1 MVKDAVVMCAGNG
14 LGLWPITETVP
25 KPCVRLLGR
34 SMLSRILEGI
44 RAAGIRDAHFVT
56 YYLADAVE
64 SEARA
69 ECERLGIGAHF
80 IRQKGAL
87 GTADAV
93 KAASE
98 SITGPF
104 MVASGDHVLDTSIY
118 RDAAMAFDG
127 DSAVVLKRVKDP
139 SRYGVAEVSNG
150 IISEMVEKPKE
161 PKTDLANVGIY
172 IFNEGIFGELGK
184 VGISSRNEY
193 EITDVLKGKKAVITE
208 KYWLDVGMPW
218 MLIEAMDFLF
228 SVEKPRMDGE
238 LRNTETGKGNVI
250 LEEGAV
256 VENASIEGNLYL
268 GKKSRIGPFSKITG
282 SVSVGDKASMAD
294 RCALNNSIVGNGT
307 AVKAGCRINSSII
320 GNSSGIG
327 ASCQFADRAAG
338 GKPVTI
344 MTRKGAKAA
353 PGDFGCVIGDRAGIG
368 GGVSVLPGMLICS
381 GARVSPGSVVKEN
394 VDS

>member
-1 MVKDAVVMCAGNG
+1 MLKNAVVMCAGNG

-34 SMLSRILEGI
+34 SMLSRILEGLKG
-44 RAAGIRDAHFVT
+44 AGMRNAYFVT

-64 SEARA
+64 SEAKA
-69 ECERLGIGAHF
+69 ECERLGMEAHF

-93 KAASE
+93 RAASE

-139 SRYGVAEVSNG
+139 LRYGVAEVSNG

-172 IFNEGIFGELGK
+172 VFSEGIFQELGK

-193 EITDVLKGKKAVITE
+193 EITDVLKGKKAFITE

-228 SVEKPRMDGE
+228 SVERPKTGE
-238 LRNTETGKGNVI
+238 PSGTAGH
-250 LEEGAV
+250 
-256 VENASIEGNLYL
+256 SLYL
-268 GKKSRIGPFSKITG
+268 GKNSRIGPSSRIEG
-282 SVSVGDKASMAD
+282 NVSIGDSVSIAENCVLKDVILGD
-294 RCALNNSIVGNGT
+294 GT
-307 AVKAGCRINSSII
+307 TIKAGCRISSSVI
-320 GNSSGIG
+320 GNNAVIG
-327 ASCQFADRAAG
+327 ASCQFADRNAD
-338 GKPVTI
+338 GKPVVI

-353 PGDFGCVIGDRAGIG
+353 PGGFGCVIGDKADIG
-368 GGVSVLPGMLICS
+368 DRVSVLPGMLIRS
-381 GARVSPGSVVKEN
+381 GARVPSGSAVKEN
-394 VDS
+394 C